1 MDRPKLP
8 SSSET
13 KLSTF
18 EENAVMTAYEIH
30 VGAPKTHE
38 KRSVPYPECL
48 APTIEQACAG
58 KGPEGLLFGDGVNQ
72 CAPRARVGYVNCS
85 SRDRTA
91 CATRIGGERPG

>member
-1 MDRPKLP
+1 MNGPKLP
-8 SSSET
+8 SSSEIE
-13 KLSTF
+13 LSTF

-38 KRSVPYPECL
+38 KRSVPYPERL

-72 CAPRARVGYVNCS
+72 CATRARVAYVNCS

-91 CATRIGGERPG
+91 CAARIGGDHPG